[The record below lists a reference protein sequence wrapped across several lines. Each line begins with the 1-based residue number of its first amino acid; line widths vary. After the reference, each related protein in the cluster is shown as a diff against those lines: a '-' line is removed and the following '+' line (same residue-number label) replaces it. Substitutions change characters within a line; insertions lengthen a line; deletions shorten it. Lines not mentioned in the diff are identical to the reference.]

1 VGERNNLEPLPDQ
14 RSLITARVFAAPRAL
29 VWAAWTKPEHLAHWW
44 GPIGFSTTT
53 HAFDFRPGGVW
64 RFVMRGADGREYQNR
79 ITFDEIVKPERIR
92 YRHGDDVELVRFC
105 TTATFEDLGGSHT
118 RLTLHALF
126 PTAADRDRVVR
137 DHRADKGAAETLGRL
152 ADYLAQLSA

>member
-1 VGERNNLEPLPDQ
+1 MGERSSREPPPDQ
-14 RSLITARVFAAPRAL
+14 RSLITTRVFAAPREL
-29 VWAAWTKPEHLAHWW
+29 VWTAWTKPEHLAHWW

-64 RFVMRGADGREYQNR
+64 RFVMHGADGRDYQNR

-92 YRHGDDVELVRFC
+92 YRHGDEVELVRFC
-105 TTATFEDLGGSHT
+105 TTARFEDLGGSHT
-118 RLTLHALF
+118 RLTLHAVF
-126 PTAADRDRVVR
+126 PTVADRDRVVR
-137 DHRADKGAAETLGRL
+137 DFRADKGAAETLGRL